1 MITNISNTPNINRTT
16 FIPVKAQTNSFKPVQ
31 KYDEVS
37 FSGNIVKAI
46 NQTRN
51 SKEISELVK
60 LFHISL
66 EHSIEGKMPQQ
77 PKNRLV
83 NMFQNMMCK
92 IIDFPYVW
100 TAKQSDALTEVIK
113 GENNRLLGGYSML
126 VEKPKHSAFV
136 GFMTIAPEL
145 KNTKASREIILKMAE
160 RIYDNAKAND
170 VHFISGSVHFKNR
183 PIRNT
188 LKRLNAVETK
198 QILNEVEYEFTVDDL
213 KKALDKLRNTKS

>member
-16 FIPVKAQTNSFKPVQ
+16 FTPVKIQTNSFRPVP

-37 FSGNIVKAI
+37 FSGNIIKTI
-46 NQTRN
+46 YQTKDT
-51 SKEISELVK
+51 KEVCELVK

-77 PKNRLV
+77 SKSWLV
-83 NMFQNMMCK
+83 NKLQNIMCK

-100 TAKQSDALTEVIK
+100 TAKQSDALTEVVR
-113 GENNRLLGGYSML
+113 GENNKLLGGYSMI

-145 KNTKASREIILKMAE
+145 KKTKASREIILKMAE

-170 VHFISGSVHFKNR
+170 VHFISGSVNVENKS
-183 PIRNT
+183 IRNT
-188 LKRLNAVETK
+188 LKKLNVIETK
-198 QILNEVEYEFTVDDL
+198 QILNETEYEFMVEDL